1 MTLGSSIAALLI
13 ASIPSPSPQDEAGGS
28 PVPEAGGRPGE
39 ISPDLA
45 EDLAMLE
52 AMLRVRESRVSEARR
67 FEELERDV
75 LDTVRQQRPSG
86 AVSARQVE
94 LVEVRYASASALL
107 EAREAERDE
116 LAIRLESLRGRASSP
131 SPEEDRDE
139 LRTRLD
145 AEVRIRQAQLRAREA
160 RVKAAEAQIASERQS
175 QENFMDS
182 VRRGVSSVGSARQA
196 MFRLSEATTW
206 RDTMAAERDV
216 ARLRLERA
224 MRRLSRFDDPE
235 SADPT
240 LDRTDPEDLEA
251 RVSAL
256 EHMVDVLRDEMY
268 HMQWELQLFRNKN
281 HERIGTP

>member
-1 MTLGSSIAALLI
+1 MIAAFLMLVFV
-13 ASIPSPSPQDEAGGS
+13 ASATAQETTVGPAGAGVGKEAGVS
-28 PVPEAGGRPGE
+28 T
-39 ISPDLA
+39 DLN

-52 AMLRVRESRVSEARR
+52 AMLRIRESRLSEARR

-75 LDTVRQQRPSG
+75 LETVREQRPSG
-86 AVSARQVE
+86 AVSDRQVE
-94 LVEVRYASASALL
+94 LIEVRYASAAARL

-116 LAIRLESLRGRASSP
+116 LAIRLESLRRVAASP
-131 SPEEDRDE
+131 SPEEDRAE
-139 LRTRLD
+139 LRARLD
-145 AEVRIRQAQLRAREA
+145 DEVRIREAQLRAREA
-160 RVKAAEAQIASERQS
+160 RVKAAEIQIGSERRS
-175 QENFMDS
+175 QENFVDA

-196 MFRLSEATTW
+196 MFRVSEATTW

-216 ARLRLERA
+216 ARLQLERA
-224 MRRLSRFDDPE
+224 MRRLARFDNPE

-240 LDRTDPEDLEA
+240 LGLTDPERLEA

-281 HERIGTP
+281 HERIGP